1 MEQVR
6 DHLQCNVFNLS
17 LGVAQMR
24 QGKTPTRDLA
34 RKFERR
40 THNVEMGAEASKVHL
55 IAALNE
61 DTLRMPTSPSRA
73 GRRWRA

>member
-24 QGKTPTRDLA
+24 QGKTPTHDFTREFEQQA
-34 RKFERR
+34 R
-40 THNVEMGAEASKVHL
+40 NVEMGAEASKVHL

-61 DTLRMPTSPSRA
+61 DTLWMPTSPSRV

>member
-24 QGKTPTRDLA
+24 QGKMPTHDFA
-34 RKFERR
+34 REFERR
-40 THNVEMGAEASKVHL
+40 A
-55 IAALNE
+55 
-61 DTLRMPTSPSRA
+61 
-73 GRRWRA
+73 